1 MARHF
6 SAVLATSE
14 DDMRIFMD
22 TANIEEIRRG
32 VAMGVVDGV
41 TTNPSLVAKEGVEYR
56 DRVVEICEVVQGPVS
71 AECISETADALVE
84 EARRIAEWHEHV
96 VVKIAMTESGLE
108 AIRRVSE
115 EGIRVNT
122 TLIFSPNQA
131 LLAARAGATYVSPF
145 IGRLNDIGHD
155 GMAVVRESV
164 KILETFHLPTQVLAA
179 SIRLPRDVT
188 EAALVGSHVATIPAA
203 VLFQMVRHPLTDQGI
218 DRFLA
223 DAQKYTA
230 V

>member
-1 MARHF
+1 
-6 SAVLATSE
+6 
-14 DDMRIFMD
+14 MRIFMD

-32 VAMGVVDGV
+32 VTMGVVDGV
-41 TTNPSLVAKEGVEYR
+41 TTNPSLVAKEGIEYR
-56 DRVVEICEVVQGPVS
+56 DRVLEICEVVQGPVS

-96 VVKIAMTESGLE
+96 VVKIAMTEPGLE
-108 AIRRVSE
+108 AIRRVSA

-164 KILETFHLPTQVLAA
+164 KILENFHLPTQVLAA

-188 EAALVGSHVATIPAA
+188 EAALVGSHVATIPAD
-203 VLFQMVRHPLTDQGI
+203 VLFQMVKHPLTDQGI

-223 DAQKYTA
+223 DAQKYNA

>member
-1 MARHF
+1 
-6 SAVLATSE
+6 
-14 DDMRIFMD
+14 MRIFMD
-22 TANIEEIRRG
+22 TANIEDIRRG

-56 DRVVEICEVVQGPVS
+56 DRVLEICETVQGPVS
-71 AECISETADALVE
+71 AECISETTDELVE
-84 EARRIAEWHEHV
+84 EARRIAAWNEHV
-96 VVKIAMTESGLE
+96 VVKIPMTEAGLA
-108 AIRRVSE
+108 AIKRVSA
-115 EGIRVNT
+115 EGIKVNT

-145 IGRLNDIGHD
+145 IGRINDAGQD

-164 KILETFHLPTQVLAA
+164 QIFEQFHLPTQVLAA
-179 SIRLPRDVT
+179 SIRLPRDVV
-188 EAALVGSHVATIPAA
+188 EAALAGSHVATIPAN

-218 DRFLA
+218 ERFLA
-223 DAQKYTA
+223 DAKKYTP